1 MPVLEVKPDV
11 VPQEEHTPSK
21 DLKPEVPLPKNVK
34 LIPITN
40 QTRELQTII
49 REK

>member
-1 MPVLEVKPDV
+1 MSVVDAKPDV
-11 VPQEEHTPSK
+11 VPQETMSK
-21 DLKPEVPLPKNVK
+21 LNIDKEEPLSKSVK
-34 LIPITN
+34 IIPITN